1 MRGLWVENDWG
12 ERKTVVK
19 WGDFG
24 PFVEGTKVRVW
35 SNLNPIRKKSDLPFQ
50 RQDQRY
56 TDPTPQKKS
65 DSPHKNQTCR
75 DYRADATA

>member
-1 MRGLWVENDWG
+1 MENDWG

-35 SNLNPIRKKSDLPFQ
+35 SKSD
-50 RQDQRY
+50 
-56 TDPTPQKKS
+56 QKEVRPS
-65 DSPHKNQTCR
+65 SPKTGPKVH
-75 DYRADATA
+75 